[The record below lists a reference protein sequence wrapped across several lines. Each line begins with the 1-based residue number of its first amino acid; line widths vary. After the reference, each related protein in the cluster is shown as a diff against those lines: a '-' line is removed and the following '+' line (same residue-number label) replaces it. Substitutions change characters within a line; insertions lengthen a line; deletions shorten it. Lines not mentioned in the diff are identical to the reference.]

1 MKTQYT
7 FRYADCMTRGPEPR
21 DNVARLLRAYRA
33 KPDRFLI
40 KRTKFGGWY
49 IRLRSLQTVG
59 AYIERMGTR

>member
-7 FRYADCMTRGPEPR
+7 FRFSDCMTRGLEPR

-33 KPDRFLI
+33 KPNQFLI

-49 IRLRSLQTVG
+49 IRLRALPMVG
-59 AYIERMGTR
+59 AYIEQVGTR